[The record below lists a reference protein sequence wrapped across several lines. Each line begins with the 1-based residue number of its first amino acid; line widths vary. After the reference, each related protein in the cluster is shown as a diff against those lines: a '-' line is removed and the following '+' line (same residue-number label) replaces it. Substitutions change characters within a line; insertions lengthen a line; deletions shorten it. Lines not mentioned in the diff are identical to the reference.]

1 MPPKVNK
8 EAPKVAPA
16 PVQPKVVTTKKE
28 QPKQKPK
35 QLFHDFVAAQ
45 QKLPPVLDADG
56 NIALDEDGNEQ
67 LPAFF
72 DALSFYED
80 QFMKEMC
87 VSRQFMD
94 QESSKRYLIN
104 PRTGSPYDSY
114 VRSYQFKYN
123 KDNSVKYGDR
133 TIGLTRFLTNEQ
145 FCNRVIAY
153 YRSMGYHCEIYQ
165 TSFDKAKQRYSKVC
179 VKVYFQ

>member
-1 MPPKVNK
+1 MPPKVTK
-8 EAPKVAPA
+8 EAPKTAPT
-16 PVQPKVVTTKKE
+16 PPPKVIKKE
-28 QPKQKPK
+28 EQKTKPRPKP
-35 QLFHDFVAAQ
+35 LVHDFVAAH
-45 QKLPPVLDADG
+45 QKLPPVTDAEG
-56 NIALDEDGNEQ
+56 NVLLDEDDNEQ

-72 DALSFYED
+72 DALSFYEN

-94 QESSKRYLIN
+94 QETAKRYLIN

-123 KDNSVKYGDR
+123 RDNSVKFGER
-133 TIGLTRFLTNEQ
+133 MISLTRFLTNEQ

-153 YRSMGYHCEIYQ
+153 YRSMGYECDIYQ
-165 TSFDKAKQRYSKVC
+165 TSFDKAKQKYSKVC
-179 VKVYFQ
+179 VKVYF